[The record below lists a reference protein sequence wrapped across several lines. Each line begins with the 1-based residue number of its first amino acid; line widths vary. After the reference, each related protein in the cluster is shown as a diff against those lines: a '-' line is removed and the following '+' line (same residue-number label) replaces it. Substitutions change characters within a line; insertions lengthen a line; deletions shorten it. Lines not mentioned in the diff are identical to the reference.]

1 MIDIQLLISFIIYFA
16 SLLTIGIVFYRK
28 NQTVKNYVIGNRSL
42 NYWVTAISAQSSD
55 MSSWLFMGYPAL
67 VFTLGAMQ
75 LWTAVGLVTCMYLN
89 WQFIAP
95 VLRAQTEKF
104 NALTIPTYLA
114 KRFNDQSNLII
125 MISTLAC
132 AYFFTCYISSGLV
145 GMGKL
150 FESAFNLPYTT
161 GVLVGI
167 GITLIYT
174 LLGGFLAVSWC
185 NLFQG
190 LFLLAMIILVP
201 FKGYLAVGGWSV
213 IKLAALNKN
222 ISLVIWPSFG
232 QALKK
237 VLILF
242 GGFGIGTF
250 GQTHILVNFMGIKD
264 ARKLKNA
271 MIVGI
276 IWQIIALSSSII
288 LGVVAIAYF
297 KNGLSNSEHLF
308 VYMARDLFP
317 PLIAGFALCGML
329 AATLSTLNTQLM
341 VAASG
346 LSEDLYPIFSKQ
358 KPTILISRLATTLI
372 ALISLIIALQNNSS
386 IYDLV
391 HYAWSGLG
399 CTMGPAIISALYFK
413 NANKNGII
421 WGMLCGA
428 IIAITWVLTG
438 FDQTI
443 PTLIVGMGVN
453 FVCII
458 FCSKL
463 PKKTKLVDLIVTYN
477 R

>member
-1 MIDIQLLISFIIYFA
+1 MIDFQLLISFAIYFVI
-16 SLLTIGIVFYRK
+16 LLTIGLVFYRK

-75 LWTAVGLVTCMYLN
+75 LWTAVGLVICMYLN
-89 WQFIAP
+89 WKLIAP
-95 VLRAQTEKF
+95 ALRAQTENF
-104 NALTIPTYLA
+104 GALTIPTYLA
-114 KRFNDQSNLII
+114 KRFKDQTNLII
-125 MISTLAC
+125 IISTLFC

-150 FESAFNLPYTT
+150 FESAFNLPYSS
-161 GVLVGI
+161 GVLVGM

-201 FKGYLAVGGWSV
+201 LKGYLVVGGWQA
-213 IKLAALNKN
+213 IKLAAASKQ
-222 ISLVIWPSFG
+222 ISLVIWPSLG
-232 QALKK
+232 EALKK

-264 ARKLKNA
+264 AKKLNNA

-276 IWQIIALSSSII
+276 IWQVIALSCSII
-288 LGVVAIAYF
+288 LGIVAIAYF
-297 KNGLSNSEHLF
+297 KDGLSNSEHLF

-341 VAASG
+341 VSSSG
-346 LSEDLYPIFSKQ
+346 LSEDLYPAITRQ
-358 KPTILISRLATTLI
+358 KPTLLISRLATILI
-372 ALISLIIALQNNSS
+372 ALISLLIALQNNSS

-399 CTMGPAIISALYFK
+399 CTMGPAIIAALYFK
-413 NANKNGII
+413 SANKTGVII
-421 WGMLCGA
+421 GMLMGA
-428 IIAITWVLTG
+428 LIASTWVLTG
-438 FDQTI
+438 FDQII
-443 PTLIVGMGVN
+443 PTLIVGMLAN
-453 FVCII
+453 FICII
-458 FCSKL
+458 FWSRL
-463 PKKTKLVDLIVTYN
+463 PKRTKLTDLIVPYN

>member
-1 MIDIQLLISFIIYFA
+1 MIDFQLLISFVIYFA
-16 SLLTIGIVFYRK
+16 ILLSIGIFFYKK
-28 NQTVKNYVIGNRSL
+28 NQSVKNYVIGNRSL

-67 VFTLGAMQ
+67 VFALGAMQ
-75 LWTAVGLVTCMYLN
+75 MWTAVGLIFCMYLN

-95 VLRAQTEKF
+95 ALRKQTEAV

-114 KRFNDQSNLII
+114 KKFNDKNHLII
-125 MISTLAC
+125 IISTLYS

-150 FESAFNLPYTT
+150 FESAFSLPYST

-201 FKGYLAVGGWSV
+201 FKGYLFVGGWSA

-222 ISLVIWPSFG
+222 ISLNILPSM
-232 QALKK
+232 QTLKDI
-237 VLILF
+237 LILI

-264 ARKLKNA
+264 SKKLKNA

-276 IWQIIALSSSII
+276 CWQIIALASSIM
-288 LGVVAIAYF
+288 LGIVAIAYF
-297 KNGLSNSEHLF
+297 KDGLQNNEHLF
-308 VYMARDLFP
+308 VHMACDLFP

-346 LSEDLYPIFSKQ
+346 LSEDLYPTISKQ
-358 KPTILISRLATTLI
+358 KPTILITRLATVLI
-372 ALISLIIALQNNSS
+372 GLISLLIALQNNSS
-386 IYDLV
+386 IYNLV

-399 CTMGPAIISALYFK
+399 CTMGPGIIAALYFK
-413 NANKNGII
+413 HASRIGITL
-421 WGMLCGA
+421 GMLAGA
-428 IIAITWVLTG
+428 SIASLWVISG
-438 FDQTI
+438 FDNTI
-443 PTLIVGMGVN
+443 PTLVIGMGIN
-453 FVCII
+453 FALII
-458 FCSKL
+458 LFAKL
-463 PKKTKLVDLIVTYN
+463 PKHKKLADLVEPYN
-477 R
+477 N

>member
-1 MIDIQLLISFIIYFA
+1 MINFELLVSFIIYFA
-16 SLLTIGIVFYRK
+16 ILLTIGIFFYRK
-28 NQTVKNYVIGNRSL
+28 NQSVKNYVIGNRSL

-75 LWTAVGLVTCMYLN
+75 LWTAVGLVICMYLN
-89 WQFIAP
+89 WKFIAP
-95 VLRAQTEKF
+95 VLRAQTESF

-114 KRFNDQSNLII
+114 KRFNDKSNFII
-125 MISTLAC
+125 IISTLVC
-132 AYFFTCYISSGLV
+132 AYFLTCYISSGLV

-150 FESAFNLPYTT
+150 FESAFNLPYSS
-161 GVLVGI
+161 GVLIGM

-201 FKGYLAVGGWSV
+201 FKGYLVVGGLHA
-213 IKLAALNKN
+213 IKLAAASKQ
-222 ISLVIWPSFG
+222 ISLIVWPSFG

-264 ARKLKNA
+264 VRKLKNA

-276 IWQIIALSSSII
+276 VWQIIALSSSII
-288 LGVVAIAYF
+288 LGIVAIAYF
-297 KNGLSNSEHLF
+297 KDGLANSEHLF

-346 LSEDLYPIFSKQ
+346 LSEDLFPVITKQ

-372 ALISLIIALQNNSS
+372 ALISLLIALQNNSS

-399 CTMGPAIISALYFK
+399 CAMGPAIISALYFK
-413 NANKNGII
+413 HANKTGII
-421 WGMLCGA
+421 LGMLAGT
-428 IIAITWVLTG
+428 IIASSWVLTG
-438 FDQTI
+438 FDQLV
-443 PTLIVGMGVN
+443 PTLIVGMSIN
-453 FVCII
+453 FACII
-458 FCSKL
+458 LCAKL
-463 PKKTKLVDLIVTYN
+463 PKKTKLTDLIVPYN